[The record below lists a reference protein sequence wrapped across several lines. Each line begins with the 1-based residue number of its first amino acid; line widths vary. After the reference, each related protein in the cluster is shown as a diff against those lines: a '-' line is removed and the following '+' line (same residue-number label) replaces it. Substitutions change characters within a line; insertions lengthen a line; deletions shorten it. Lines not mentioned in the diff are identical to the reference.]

1 MIRHAMTRFNMT
13 RFVLML
19 MGCWAISGSSSVLA
33 QTGLPQHSMN
43 WPALAQRIVDQL
55 QLEPGEKVISVA
67 QPGMFEEFV
76 PHFRYA
82 VMQAGGIDM
91 GVIDVLDPPYPDTWD
106 QGVIREGFA
115 KSRDAYV
122 EMLEDIDA
130 AVMMPGA
137 NPTLPAYKAL
147 QILLQEKAGPR
158 RTIHFHWTDAYSP
171 SGNDTGLTGVNVL
184 PGHPPPP
191 MQVIDRVYQNA
202 VLETDLAALDEHQD
216 RFIAALKNGDV
227 RVTSPAGTDIRFRVE
242 GRDIIQQNG
251 DASAKRMRQGKPF
264 LDREVEIP
272 GGAVRVAP
280 LETTVQGQ
288 VVYPYSAWN
297 GYSVTNAKLVYEN
310 GRIVEVKADAGLEH
324 LQAELNAA
332 PDEAKYFREF
342 ALGFNPLLSPT
353 VTQGWI
359 GYFGYGAGVVRLGVG
374 NNGELGG
381 NVSGRFFRW
390 RDLLI
395 DCTVTIDGEVWLED
409 GKFVQ

>member
-1 MIRHAMTRFNMT
+1 MTRVFIALT
-13 RFVLML
+13 CLLLGLGPIGAVP
-19 MGCWAISGSSSVLA
+19 AAA
-33 QTGLPQHSMN
+33 QSGLPQHSMN

-91 GVIDVLDPPYPDTWD
+91 GVIDVLDPPYPDGWD
-106 QGVIREGFA
+106 QGVIRDGFA
-115 KSRDAYV
+115 KSSDAYV

-216 RFIAALKNGDV
+216 RFIAALKDGDV

-251 DASAKRMRQGKPF
+251 DASAKRMRQDAPF

-297 GYSVTNAKLVYEN
+297 GQSVTNATLVYEN
-310 GRIVEVKADAGLEH
+310 GRIVDVKADAGLEH
-324 LQAELNAA
+324 LQAELDRA
-332 PDEAKYFREF
+332 PETAKFFREF
-342 ALGFNPLLSPT
+342 ALGFNPLLSPE

-359 GYFGYGAGVVRLGVG
+359 GYYGYGAGVVRLGVG

-395 DCTVTIDGEVWLED
+395 DCTVTIDGEVWLKE
-409 GKFVQ
+409 GKFVR

>member
-1 MIRHAMTRFNMT
+1 MTKAIFRNTLKFALVAM
-13 RFVLML
+13 VLVSPL
-19 MGCWAISGSSSVLA
+19 STVA
-33 QTGLPQHSMN
+33 QSPYPQHTIDYK
-43 WPALAQRIVDQL
+43 ALAQRIVDQL

-82 VMQAGGIDM
+82 VMQAGGVDM
-91 GVIDVLDPPYPDTWD
+91 GVIDVLDPPYPIDWD
-106 QGVIREGFA
+106 PDVIRDGFA

-147 QILLQEKAGPR
+147 QLLLQDKAGPR
-158 RTIHFHWTDAYSP
+158 RTIHFHWTDPYSP
-171 SGNDTGLTGVNVL
+171 SGNVTGLTGVNVL

-191 MQVIDRVYQNA
+191 MQVIDQIYQTA
-202 VLETDLAALDEHQD
+202 VLETDLTAMDAHQD
-216 RFIAALKNGDV
+216 RFIEALRDGDV
-227 RVTSPAGTDIRFRVE
+227 HVTSPAGTDLRFRVE

-251 DASAKRMRQGKPF
+251 DASAKRMRQGAPF

-280 LETTVQGQ
+280 LESTVYGT
-288 VVYPYSAWN
+288 VVYPDSAWN
-297 GYSVTNAKLVYEN
+297 GKTVRNAAITYEN
-310 GRIVEVKADAGLEH
+310 GRIVSITADHGAEH
-324 LQAELNAA
+324 VQAEIEAA
-332 PDEAKYFREF
+332 PESARAFREF
-342 ALGFNPLLSPT
+342 ALGFNPLLGMN
-353 VTQGWI
+353 VTKTWI

-374 NNGELGG
+374 NNTELGG
-381 NVSGRFFRW
+381 AVSGRFFRW

-395 DCTVTIDGEVWLED
+395 DCTVTIDGEVWLRD
-409 GKFVQ
+409 GVFVQ